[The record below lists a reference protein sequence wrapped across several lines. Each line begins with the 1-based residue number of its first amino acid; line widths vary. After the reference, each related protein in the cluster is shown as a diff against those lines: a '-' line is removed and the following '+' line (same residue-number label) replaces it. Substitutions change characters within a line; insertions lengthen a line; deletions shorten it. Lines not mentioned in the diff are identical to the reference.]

1 MKRISGYILGKLIP
15 LVMVSVILMFS
26 GCTTSKGEGF
36 AIYLT
41 REDIPVAR
49 MPVLSHVEIAKQPV
63 ISIID
68 VIEYDEKTHEMLL
81 TPSAYERISKLEVP
95 VSGRSFVVCVNR
107 SPIYWG
113 AFWTLLSSIPFD
125 GVVILKP
132 VVYEEDGNSIWLNL
146 GYPSQQFFTGE
157 DPRLNAEVM
166 KSLEQAG
173 KLK

>member
-1 MKRISGYILGKLIP
+1 
-15 LVMVSVILMFS
+15 
-26 GCTTSKGEGF
+26 
-36 AIYLT
+36 
-41 REDIPVAR
+41 
-49 MPVLSHVEIAKQPV
+49 
-63 ISIID
+63 
-68 VIEYDEKTHEMLL
+68 MLL

-95 VSGRSFVVCVNR
+95 VWGRSFVVCVNR

-166 KSLEQAG
+166 KSLEQAD